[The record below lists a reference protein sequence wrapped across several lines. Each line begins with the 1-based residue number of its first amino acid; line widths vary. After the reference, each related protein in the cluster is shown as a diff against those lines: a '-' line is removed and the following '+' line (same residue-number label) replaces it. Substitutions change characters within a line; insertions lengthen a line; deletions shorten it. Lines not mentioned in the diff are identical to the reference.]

1 MASPQPTTSRLGPA
15 IADETSGLGIGWTV
29 TVGLVVIAAFFG
41 GLGRWATVSTL
52 ESAAIAPGVVSV
64 ASNRKT
70 VQHLEGG
77 IIGKILVR
85 DGDEVTAGQVLFR
98 LDDTQPRATLDL
110 MRGRQRAAAALEARL
125 VAERDGH
132 DEITFPDWLLTDR
145 DDPKVAAV
153 IDGETSIFDARRV
166 TLASQIAVLGQ
177 RVAQVDEEIIGLGG
191 QIAAEDVQLLLIA
204 EEKHAVLVLVE
215 KGLERK
221 PRLLAL
227 QRRES
232 EIVGSRSGNVAQ
244 IARVK
249 QNIGEAHLRISELDT
264 ARINEVGEQ
273 LRAAQNELFDLAER
287 IHAAEDILRRTAI
300 LAIQDGTVVNLQVHT
315 PGGVIAPGAPLL
327 DIVPSDDALIIEAR
341 VDPRDIDVV
350 HWGLPARVHLTAF
363 NQRSATPMN
372 GRVLSVSADNIIDE
386 RTGQAYYLARIKLD
400 KDPAEAGNGVSLY
413 PGMQAEVMIVSGA
426 RTVLD
431 YLLAPWTARCARIEA
446 MTVSIVAELDALSQ
460 RQFVGVVDGVGGA
473 PHVGLPG
480 VGAGFAAAA
489 GVLLAAESTADLGP

>member
-41 GLGRWATVSTL
+41 GLGGWATVSTL

-264 ARINEVGEQ
+264 ARINEVVEQ

-287 IHAAEDILRRTAI
+287 IHAAKDILRRTAI
-300 LAIQDGTVVNLQVHT
+300 LAIQDGTVVNLQTHT
-315 PGGVIAPGAPLL
+315 TGGVIAPGRRC
-327 DIVPSDDALIIEAR
+327 LISC
-341 VDPRDIDVV
+341 
-350 HWGLPARVHLTAF
+350 PATTR
-363 NQRSATPMN
+363 
-372 GRVLSVSADNIIDE
+372 
-386 RTGQAYYLARIKLD
+386 
-400 KDPAEAGNGVSLY
+400 
-413 PGMQAEVMIVSGA
+413 
-426 RTVLD
+426 
-431 YLLAPWTARCARIEA
+431 
-446 MTVSIVAELDALSQ
+446 
-460 RQFVGVVDGVGGA
+460 
-473 PHVGLPG
+473 
-480 VGAGFAAAA
+480 
-489 GVLLAAESTADLGP
+489 